1 MMPFIYD
8 VCCIYFFYPVHGSLT
23 GLWDR
28 ILVLK
33 RDSDTHGYLES
44 DYAGILNKWGIIDYT
59 INSVGT
65 TEKSSVKYIVESI
78 AHITLV

>member
-1 MMPFIYD
+1 MLHL
-8 VCCIYFFYPVHGSLT
+8 FFYPVHGSLI

-28 ILVLK
+28 IWVLK
-33 RDSDTHGYLES
+33 RDSDTHEYLES
-44 DYAGILNKWGIIDYT
+44 DYTGILNKWGIIGYT

-78 AHITLV
+78 AHNSAV